1 MEFSCLT
8 QIVNNEQDL
17 DLLPTSSE
25 WAVVDSNI
33 SVDHGWITEDEFNQC
48 LGQFIGQQVFAFETF
63 ARIYKSTN
71 IQKRLEDSFVLSWS
85 NFKKFQET
93 TDILFVYVV
102 SKQINWVFYANRDKW
117 YFAVHP

>member
-8 QIVNNEQDL
+8 QIVNTEQDL

-63 ARIYKSTN
+63 VRIYKSTN

-102 SKQINWVFYANRDKW
+102 SKQLNWVFYANRDKW

>member
-8 QIVNNEQDL
+8 QIVNTEQDL

-25 WAVVDSNI
+25 WAVVDSSI

-63 ARIYKSTN
+63 VRIYKSTN

-102 SKQINWVFYANRDKW
+102 SKQLNWVFYANRDKW